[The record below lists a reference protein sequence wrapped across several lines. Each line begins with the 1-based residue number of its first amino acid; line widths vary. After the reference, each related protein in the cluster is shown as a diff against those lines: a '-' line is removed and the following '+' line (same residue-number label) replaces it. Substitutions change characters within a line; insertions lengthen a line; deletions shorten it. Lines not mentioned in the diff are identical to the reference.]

1 MDATVEDAK
10 TWIDNGW
17 KKSDIIPDFLHVG
30 GDASTICVLSHDLAA
45 ADNQTVA
52 SFTHTDVNNCI
63 IRKEKNVF
71 DRAEKTDFSMEEA
84 CAIDDTG
91 KDYQEYVIRISYD
104 KAYDAVK
111 ENIFLQIDFQ
121 ADQAEL
127 YLNGEKIADQYYIGD
142 VWEVSLKRFDFPTE
156 LILRLYPLEED
167 DKIYLETQP
176 DYLNGR
182 CSSLKDIRCVYEYK
196 EKL

>member
-17 KKSDIIPDFLHVG
+17 KKSDIIPDFLHVE

-71 DRAEKTDFSMEEA
+71 DRAEKTDFYMEEA

-111 ENIFLQIDFQ
+111 ENIFLQVLNLTVCFLTIHCVISTFQ
-121 ADQAEL
+121 SDYSKKLSDTFHHFQHILHCHTVCILHSPLTSFL
-127 YLNGEKIADQYYIGD
+127 YEFVAIKFYAATTVHHKGL
-142 VWEVSLKRFDFPTE
+142 
-156 LILRLYPLEED
+156 
-167 DKIYLETQP
+167 
-176 DYLNGR
+176 
-182 CSSLKDIRCVYEYK
+182 
-196 EKL
+196 

>member
-1 MDATVEDAK
+1 MRL
-10 TWIDNGW
+10 W
-17 KKSDIIPDFLHVG
+17 KMLKRGLTMGGKIRYHSGFLHVE

-91 KDYQEYVIRISYD
+91 KDYQEYVIRISY
-104 KAYDAVK
+104 
-111 ENIFLQIDFQ
+111 
-121 ADQAEL
+121 
-127 YLNGEKIADQYYIGD
+127 
-142 VWEVSLKRFDFPTE
+142 
-156 LILRLYPLEED
+156 
-167 DKIYLETQP
+167 
-176 DYLNGR
+176 
-182 CSSLKDIRCVYEYK
+182 
-196 EKL
+196 